1 MPNVTFVNWNKTI
14 RAGALANVR
23 TIAKLAGISLY
34 NGPAK
39 LLNCR
44 GAGTCGTCRVKI
56 EPAEGV
62 TPPTMR
68 EKIRGCT
75 GPYRLAC
82 QAVVASDRVD
92 IRVTK
97 MDGLSGKGDVAKD
110 VSA

>member
-1 MPNVTFVNWNKTI
+1 MPNVTFVNWNQTI

-23 TIAKLAGISLY
+23 TIARLAGISLY

-44 GAGTCGTCRVKI
+44 GAGTCGTCRVVI

-62 TPPTMR
+62 TPPTRR
-68 EKIRGCT
+68 EKLRGCT

-82 QAVVASDRVD
+82 QAVVASDRMD

-97 MDGLSGKGDVAKD
+97 MEGMSGKGDVAQD
-110 VSA
+110 VSS

>member
-68 EKIRGCT
+68 EKIRGYPAT
-75 GPYRLAC
+75 DRLAC